1 MIENCAHCCI
11 WNSLFAQSRS
21 ILIVKPV
28 TVHWNGIFIPL
39 LYYSNFFDIQIIIPS
54 STSKVTQET
63 HLPPLRNIKYLFQQY
78 ARYLSNRPQVSMGY
92 KLINHAGCLLC
103 NTRRIHKRR
112 ILEEFIIINWNY
124 ELWILRVFYQHPKWC
139 ISL

>member
-1 MIENCAHCCI
+1 MEYLFHCYT
-11 WNSLFAQSRS
+11 
-21 ILIVKPV
+21 KY
-28 TVHWNGIFIPL
+28 T
-39 LYYSNFFDIQIIIPS
+39 NFFDIQIIIPS

-103 NTRRIHKRR
+103 NTRRICEPRAAGEWFMNSSSVLSTSQVVYQPINHKK
-112 ILEEFIIINWNY
+112 LVVYCFYLIIQKTRDFSVG
-124 ELWILRVFYQHPKWC
+124 LLAQ
-139 ISL
+139 